1 MLGPVPPWR
10 GRAPLISL
18 ARPLLAPAPRRHPLD
33 RRGDAAAGQGKSL
46 MTTLPPSVSA
56 SLARW
61 RNNLIDL
68 TRRNPLLALRPA
80 KTSFLT
86 LSRPETQAVFD
97 RLVTAGK
104 GWTFWMPPA
113 TEDDEHANEPAPLAL
128 EHIDAKPTE
137 LVCGD
142 LGRMQLLRVLT
153 NLYRRSSA
161 DYQERGLR
169 VLHAAFGVLEWR
181 DQDGAETFRSPLV
194 LVPVELTRPSIR
206 EPFTLAA
213 VEEDPFLNP
222 ALQARLQQDFA
233 FRLP

>member
-1 MLGPVPPWR
+1 
-10 GRAPLISL
+10 
-18 ARPLLAPAPRRHPLD
+18 
-33 RRGDAAAGQGKSL
+33 
-46 MTTLPPSVSA
+46 
-56 SLARW
+56 
-61 RNNLIDL
+61 
-68 TRRNPLLALRPA
+68 
-80 KTSFLT
+80 
-86 LSRPETQAVFD
+86 
-97 RLVTAGK
+97 AGK
-104 GWTFWMPPA
+104 GWTFWMPPVPEEQA
-113 TEDDEHANEPAPLAL
+113 DGGPEPMAL

-142 LGRMQLLRVLT
+142 LDRWQLLRVLT

-233 FRLP
+233 FRLPEPPEDWSEKTLTQYLGEVRSAV